1 NKSALCDLGAGLY
14 NLLLLKT
21 TLTDVDRKVA
31 TALLTYV
38 TQAVLNAA
46 LAIRDGRL
54 DAAEASIGTLQAAGF
69 QTAAQVASAIA
80 TALLAC
86 TDTSG
91 INALLAV
98 KDGRLDAAESS
109 LTRAPARWPAPS
121 PRPCCPTSS
130 RPARPQ
136 IGQRRG
142 QHPGPAGRG
151 ALQRHRR
158 CAGAA
163 GGAGRWGRAE
173 RPRMGWADHYSTT
186 AQMDAAIAAAVG
198 GIDLSAYYTSSQT
211 DATIT
216 AALVPVALSN
226 APAWGEPS
234 DNVLRN
240 LHFVGPLLASRQNN
254 TDTLQIECDSY
265 SKGETFTQAEVNSV
279 VAGAIDALNVPQ
291 YRYFLQKARPGNV
304 SLVRDNVTPPA
315 DGRYVQSGNL
325 GSLDSRYFPVNG
337 NNGGGGIFSMVIT
350 TLTPRMIRAILPRAP
365 LSGTFILGNAGTLEL
380 NCDCHSKSESDG
392 SYYTIG
398 QSNANFADIAVE
410 ADVAALVTA
419 LEASPLPPDISV
431 NSISATGDW
440 LSLVGGTAG
449 TRIRDS
455 SNADLITVTSSEAFF
470 GVRSRVDYRLT
481 IDTSSEPDEAVFP
494 TRLSTPLQ
502 VEEDEEPEQD
512 AFRHQSSCS
521 WTLGFAQL
529 EVVSPALSRL
539 RRGAAEALRSKRRRD
554 EGPHFQDPCNDRDSG
569 YFGFATTK
577 HLAFGRGWLSKPL
590 PLCQK
595 TLPPAISRSKLH
607 SDCDWVAPVKKHILM
622 KRLSSPP
629 EASRKTL
636 LRAFL
641 DRGPSWLPLRL
652 AGEVPVRDTLLFVHT
667 FRRRLHVCV
676 LFLFTARL
684 LFLERLYSLQ
694 SGKTKRWATLP
705 LASRMSLPA
714 QKSSSKTGS
723 ACSCAWLYA
732 CGVTGTTK
740 GRRAADA
747 RLQPSHGCPPRVC
760 GACTLEAFSGTGSV
774 GRAVELGWAVVSL
787 DLDPKS
793 EATICADVCGNSCP
807 GLLRAIDMICLG
819 TTKTSAQKRRPQQRL
834 LSLQRALLHV
844 LVQLD
849 IPQL

>member
-1 NKSALCDLGAGLY
+1 MHSPTSWQTLATETPADIPLLSCNSIAKFCCLRNRSALCDLGAGLY

-291 YRYFLQKARPGNV
+291 YRTEAQVSTAISDALVPKKHQRGSGRRDCRQRLRRQPVLHPNPERLQVLSPEGQTRQRLPCAGQ
-304 SLVRDNVTPPA
+304 RDAAGPAAPCWSSPATRTYTKSQA

-481 IDTSSEPDEAVFP
+481 IDTSSEPDE
-494 TRLSTPLQ
+494 
-502 VEEDEEPEQD
+502 
-512 AFRHQSSCS
+512 
-521 WTLGFAQL
+521 
-529 EVVSPALSRL
+529 
-539 RRGAAEALRSKRRRD
+539 
-554 EGPHFQDPCNDRDSG
+554 
-569 YFGFATTK
+569 
-577 HLAFGRGWLSKPL
+577 
-590 PLCQK
+590 
-595 TLPPAISRSKLH
+595 
-607 SDCDWVAPVKKHILM
+607 
-622 KRLSSPP
+622 
-629 EASRKTL
+629 
-636 LRAFL
+636 
-641 DRGPSWLPLRL
+641 
-652 AGEVPVRDTLLFVHT
+652 
-667 FRRRLHVCV
+667 
-676 LFLFTARL
+676 
-684 LFLERLYSLQ
+684 
-694 SGKTKRWATLP
+694 
-705 LASRMSLPA
+705 
-714 QKSSSKTGS
+714 
-723 ACSCAWLYA
+723 
-732 CGVTGTTK
+732 
-740 GRRAADA
+740 
-747 RLQPSHGCPPRVC
+747 
-760 GACTLEAFSGTGSV
+760 
-774 GRAVELGWAVVSL
+774 EL
-787 DLDPKS
+787 
-793 EATICADVCGNSCP
+793 
-807 GLLRAIDMICLG
+807 
-819 TTKTSAQKRRPQQRL
+819 
-834 LSLQRALLHV
+834 
-844 LVQLD
+844 
-849 IPQL
+849 